1 VVINTIL
8 SNIILGAYKVTAKEG
23 RVLVLGDW
31 DADGVVAAALLI
43 YAQRYSKK
51 YPVEGEAE
59 VDKIPIDP
67 NRLKYLLSAISGK
80 HDVVIVL
87 DVPFSDV
94 LASVVKLLKA
104 HFEVSRVIFVDHHIA
119 SIQRVNEISSV
130 FDEVIVDFKK
140 PTSLLLYE
148 ELSKRGIRVHERL
161 GKFVEVVKY
170 MDAGRKVPDRLMK
183 LFEIAKIFSKALTAM
198 RSEELWS
205 KIVDWLANPEPL
217 PMPLD
222 EATWRKAKEIIEQ
235 RDREVSEVARDLAV
249 TAVKVGDLR
258 FIDARGYWKKRGAT
272 ALASRLSSILKAP
285 VAVLVDTNRG
295 FPLLIV
301 KAPAGR
307 AYRVAK
313 YLLAEGV
320 AQDIAGHP
328 NLAIVR
334 VPESI
339 DKNKL
344 IETLYTAL
352 YYAS

>member
-1 VVINTIL
+1 MVINTIVL
-8 SNIILGAYKVTAKEG
+8 NITLGAYKVTTEK

-31 DADGVVAAALLI
+31 DADGVVATGLLL
-43 YAQRYSKK
+43 YAQKYSKK
-51 YPVEGEAE
+51 YPVEGEVE
-59 VDKIPIDP
+59 VDKAPIDP
-67 NRLKYLLSAISGK
+67 NRLKYLLSAISSS
-80 HDVVIVL
+80 HEVVVVL
-87 DVPFSDV
+87 DVPFSEV
-94 LASVVKLLKA
+94 LANVIRLMKT
-104 HFEVSRVIFVDHHIA
+104 HFGVSRVIFIDHHIA
-119 SIQRVNEISSV
+119 SVQRVNEISSV
-130 FDEVIVDFKK
+130 VDEAIIDFRK

-148 ELSKRGIRVHERL
+148 ELTKRGIRVHERL
-161 GKFVEVVKY
+161 ARFVEVVKY

-183 LFEIAKIFSKALTAM
+183 LFELAKIFSKALTAM

-205 KIVDWLANPEPL
+205 KIAEWLANPEPL
-217 PMPLD
+217 PTPLD
-222 EATWRKAKEIIEQ
+222 ESTWRKAREIIEQ

-258 FIDARGYWKKRGAT
+258 FIDARDYWKKRGAT

-285 VAVLVDTNRG
+285 VAVLVNTNRG
-295 FPLLIV
+295 FPLLII

-334 VPESI
+334 IHEGFE
-339 DKNKL
+339 KNKL
-344 IETLYTAL
+344 IEILYTAL